1 MATRKTIKTTGLDEL
16 QANSDNMA
24 KKVDNLVTGKSTTTA
39 SKPASKP
46 FKKPNSDYYRL
57 DLIVRELE
65 SGKMTEAI
73 KTDYKEYLNTMAA
86 VEGVS
91 ITKYIHSL
99 LDDDMKKRSKEY
111 EAVKKVI
118 NANKR

>member
-1 MATRKTIKTTGLDEL
+1 MARKTIKTTGLDEL
-16 QANSDNMA
+16 QANNEEIA
-24 KKVDNLVTGKSTTTA
+24 KKVDELVTAKPAETI
-39 SKPASKP
+39 KPASKP

-73 KTDYKEYLNTMAA
+73 KTDYKEYLTTMAA

-99 LDDDMKKRSKEY
+99 LDDDMKKRNKEY
-111 EAVKKVI
+111 EAAKKVI
-118 NANKR
+118 KG